1 MSDEYEVEKIVDKR
15 IKNGK
20 VEYKIKWVGYSM
32 QECTWEP
39 LKNLENIQKMID
51 DYNEKAHQKESQKKN
66 SIEKFLGKK
75 TDNPSSEHEKNNSI
89 ENNGK
94 DIVNEEKNLSNI
106 NNLKSNFENNNN
118 NDLKENNNNNN
129 INENLNN
136 KKNDSFFVDERYKEV
151 FTIKKEGNELCAIVV
166 FDNNGIIEKKH
177 ILTKDLQ
184 KVNPFILIQFYES
197 KIKFT

>member
-1 MSDEYEVEKIVDKR
+1 MSDKYEVEKIVDKR

-32 QECTWEP
+32 EECTWEP
-39 LKNLENIQKMID
+39 LKNLENIKKMID
-51 DYNEKAHQKESQKKN
+51 DYNEKINQKESQKKN

-75 TDNPSSEHEKNNSI
+75 TDNPLPEEEKNNTI
-89 ENNGK
+89 KNNEKEN
-94 DIVNEEKNLSNI
+94 VNEEKNLPNL
-106 NNLKSNFENNNN
+106 NDLKSNFEYNNNN
-118 NDLKENNNNNN
+118 LKENNNNNKHDV
-129 INENLNN
+129 LNN

-151 FTIKKEGNELCAIVV
+151 FTIKREGNELCAIVI

-177 ILTKDLQ
+177 ILTKELQ
-184 KVNPFILIQFYES
+184 KINPFILIQFYES

>member
-15 IKNGK
+15 VRNGK

-32 QECTWEP
+32 EECTWEP
-39 LKNLENIQKMID
+39 LKNLENIKKMID
-51 DYNEKAHQKESQKKN
+51 DYNEKINQKESQKKN

-75 TDNPSSEHEKNNSI
+75 TDNPLPEEEKNNTI
-89 ENNGK
+89 KNNKKEN
-94 DIVNEEKNLSNI
+94 VNEEKNLPNL
-106 NNLKSNFENNNN
+106 NDLKSNFEYNNNN
-118 NDLKENNNNNN
+118 LKENNNNNKHD
-129 INENLNN
+129 ILNN

-151 FTIKKEGNELCAIVV
+151 FTIKREGNELCAIVV

>member
-15 IKNGK
+15 VRNGK

-32 QECTWEP
+32 EECTWEP
-39 LKNLENIQKMID
+39 LKNLENIKKMID
-51 DYNEKAHQKESQKKN
+51 DYNEKINQKESQKKN

-75 TDNPSSEHEKNNSI
+75 TDNPLPEEEKNNTI
-89 ENNGK
+89 KNNEKEN
-94 DIVNEEKNLSNI
+94 VNEEKNLPNL
-106 NNLKSNFENNNN
+106 NDLKSNFEYNNNN
-118 NDLKENNNNNN
+118 LKENNNNNKHDV
-129 INENLNN
+129 LNN

-151 FTIKKEGNELCAIVV
+151 FTIKREGNELCAIVI

-177 ILTKDLQ
+177 ILKKELQ
-184 KVNPFILIQFYES
+184 KINPFILIQFYES

>member
-15 IKNGK
+15 VRNGK

-32 QECTWEP
+32 EECTWEP
-39 LKNLENIQKMID
+39 LKNLENIKKMID
-51 DYNEKAHQKESQKKN
+51 DYNEKINQKESHKKN

-75 TDNPSSEHEKNNSI
+75 TDNPLPEEEKNNTI
-89 ENNGK
+89 KNNEKEN
-94 DIVNEEKNLSNI
+94 VNEEKNLPNL
-106 NNLKSNFENNNN
+106 NDLKSNFEYNNNN
-118 NDLKENNNNNN
+118 LKENNNNNKHDV
-129 INENLNN
+129 LNN

-151 FTIKKEGNELCAIVV
+151 FTIKREGNELCAIVI

-177 ILTKDLQ
+177 ILTKELQ
-184 KVNPFILIQFYES
+184 KINPFILIQFYES

>member
-39 LKNLENIQKMID
+39 LKNLENIKKMID
-51 DYNEKAHQKESQKKN
+51 DYNEKINQKESQKKN

-75 TDNPSSEHEKNNSI
+75 TDNPLPEEEKNNTI
-89 ENNGK
+89 KNNEKEN
-94 DIVNEEKNLSNI
+94 VNEEKNLPNL
-106 NNLKSNFENNNN
+106 NDLKSNFEYNNNN
-118 NDLKENNNNNN
+118 LKENNNNNKHDV
-129 INENLNN
+129 LNN

-151 FTIKKEGNELCAIVV
+151 FTIKREGNELCAIVI

-177 ILTKDLQ
+177 ILTKELQ
-184 KVNPFILIQFYES
+184 KINPFILIQFYES

>member
-15 IKNGK
+15 VKNGK

-39 LKNLENIQKMID
+39 LKNLENIKKMID

-66 SIEKFLGKK
+66 SIEKLLGKK
-75 TDNPSSEHEKNNSI
+75 TENPISEHEKSNGM
-89 ENNGK
+89 ENNRK
-94 DIVNEEKNLSNI
+94 DVVNEEKNLSNI
-106 NNLKSNFENNNN
+106 NNLKSNFENNNIN
-118 NDLKENNNNNN
+118 EIKDNNNNNT
-129 INENLNN
+129 NENLNN

-151 FTIKKEGNELCAIVV
+151 FTIKREGNELCAIVV
-166 FDNNGIIEKKH
+166 FDNNGIIEKKP
-177 ILTKDLQ
+177 ILTKELQ

>member
-15 IKNGK
+15 VRNGK

-32 QECTWEP
+32 EECTWEP
-39 LKNLENIQKMID
+39 LKNLENIKKMID
-51 DYNEKAHQKESQKKN
+51 DYNEKINQKESQKKN

-75 TDNPSSEHEKNNSI
+75 TDNPLPEEEKNNTI
-89 ENNGK
+89 KNNEKEN
-94 DIVNEEKNLSNI
+94 VNEEKNLPNL
-106 NNLKSNFENNNN
+106 NDLKSNFEYNNNN
-118 NDLKENNNNNN
+118 LKENNNNNKHDV
-129 INENLNN
+129 LNN

-151 FTIKKEGNELCAIVV
+151 FTIKREGNELCAIVI

-177 ILTKDLQ
+177 ILTKELQ
-184 KVNPFILIQFYES
+184 KINPFILIQFYES

>member
-15 IKNGK
+15 VRNGK

-32 QECTWEP
+32 EECTWEP
-39 LKNLENIQKMID
+39 LKNLENIKKMID
-51 DYNEKAHQKESQKKN
+51 DYNEKINQKESQKKN

-75 TDNPSSEHEKNNSI
+75 TDNPLPEEEKNNTI
-89 ENNGK
+89 KNNEKEN
-94 DIVNEEKNLSNI
+94 VNEEKNLPNL
-106 NNLKSNFENNNN
+106 NDLKSNFEYNNNN
-118 NDLKENNNNNN
+118 LKENNNNNKHDV
-129 INENLNN
+129 LNN

-151 FTIKKEGNELCAIVV
+151 FTIKREGNELCAIVI

>member
-32 QECTWEP
+32 EECTWEP
-39 LKNLENIQKMID
+39 LKNLENIKKMID
-51 DYNEKAHQKESQKKN
+51 DYNEKINQKESQKKN

-75 TDNPSSEHEKNNSI
+75 TDNPLPEEEKNNTI
-89 ENNGK
+89 KNNEKEN
-94 DIVNEEKNLSNI
+94 VNEEKNLPNL
-106 NNLKSNFENNNN
+106 NDLKSNFEYNNNN
-118 NDLKENNNNNN
+118 LKENNNNNKHDV
-129 INENLNN
+129 LNN
-136 KKNDSFFVDERYKEV
+136 KKNDSFFVEERYKEV
-151 FTIKKEGNELCAIVV
+151 FTIKREGNELCAIVI

-177 ILTKDLQ
+177 ILTKELQ
-184 KVNPFILIQFYES
+184 KINPFILIQFYES

>member
-15 IKNGK
+15 VRNGK

-32 QECTWEP
+32 EECTWEP
-39 LKNLENIQKMID
+39 LKNLENIKKMID
-51 DYNEKAHQKESQKKN
+51 DYNEKINQKESQKKN

-75 TDNPSSEHEKNNSI
+75 TDNPLPEEEKNNTI
-89 ENNGK
+89 KNNEKEN
-94 DIVNEEKNLSNI
+94 VNEEKNLP
-106 NNLKSNFENNNN
+106 NL

-151 FTIKKEGNELCAIVV
+151 FTIKREGNELCAIVI

-177 ILTKDLQ
+177 ILTKELQ
-184 KVNPFILIQFYES
+184 KINPFILIQFYES